1 MTTTARIPLVHTG
14 PFVSAM
20 SWYSRRAYGDVL
32 EPGLAMAH
40 NRKVLLTSL
49 RRERSV
55 EHWDA
60 LDVTLKRLA
69 EMAAAATVGCSWC
82 MDFGY
87 WVSHSEDVDPKKLEA
102 VTSWRTSDVYTDLER
117 RVIEYAEAM
126 STTPLTVTDDMV
138 TGLREHIR
146 DAALVEL
153 TAIVALENE
162 RSRFNAALGFPSQG
176 FRAQCELRP
185 VQT

>member
-55 EHWDA
+55 EHWDGPRRDPQA
-60 LDVTLKRLA
+60 LGGD
-69 EMAAAATVGCSWC
+69 G
-82 MDFGY
+82 
-87 WVSHSEDVDPKKLEA
+87 
-102 VTSWRTSDVYTDLER
+102 R
-117 RVIEYAEAM
+117 RGDRGMQLVH
-126 STTPLTVTDDMV
+126 
-138 TGLREHIR
+138 GLR
-146 DAALVEL
+146 V
-153 TAIVALENE
+153 
-162 RSRFNAALGFPSQG
+162 LGF
-176 FRAQCELRP
+176 AQ
-185 VQT
+185 